1 MKDWIV
7 GMLAV
12 LGTLLVLAGATI
24 TVVKTLTPDAAAQPA
39 TQPAG
44 ADGTGT
50 PSGRFARW
58 LLQRMKYPAPA
69 NQLIG
74 WGVVLLVLGAIAAG
88 AIAFKIGVS
97 AGTP

>member
-24 TVVKTLTPDAAAQPA
+24 TVVKTLTPETA
-39 TQPAG
+39 TSGTQIAG
-44 ADGTGT
+44 VDGNGT
-50 PSGRFARW
+50 SAGRFTRW
-58 LLQRMKYPAPA
+58 LRRMGAA
-69 NQLIG
+69 DRLIG
-74 WGVVLLVLGAIAAG
+74 WGVVLLTIGAVAAG
-88 AIAFKIGVS
+88 VIAFKIGVS